1 MNQIINPDWDIPTG
15 LSVKATKAAEIIR
28 AFASEY
34 DLMFTGGCH
43 IFVNPTEWRS
53 RTAWPSAQYGGNSLL
68 IVLHEGTAS
77 DVCLSLDGAYDRGS
91 YDLYEALSKKL
102 RGVGVYLEQCTR
114 CYSALYE
121 I

>member
-1 MNQIINPDWDIPTG
+1 MTTQINPDWDIPTG
-15 LSVKATKAAEIIR
+15 LSVKATKGAEIIR
-28 AFASEY
+28 AFASEH
-34 DLMFTGGCH
+34 DLMFTGGCR
-43 IFVNPTEWRS
+43 IFVNPTEWKQ
-53 RTAWPSAQYGGNSLL
+53 QYGGNSLL
-68 IVLHEGTAS
+68 IVVHEGTAS

-91 YDLYEALSKKL
+91 YDLFEALSKKL